1 MYDIPA
7 AARPTVL
14 VAEPQAL
21 PGMWLE
27 DILTDAGC
35 NVSGPYG
42 TCDDAAKSLERTQ
55 PDYAVISVDMDS
67 GPGFPL
73 ACALRRRRVPF
84 VLVLGSAPIPRAFND
99 APVLDRPF
107 TEDDVRRV
115 VAACIADGRR
125 AAVAEPCPMR
135 TRIAAGE
142 IVALDQCPAAC
153 GA

>member
-55 PDYAVISVDMDS
+55 PDCAVISVDMNH
-67 GPGFPL
+67 GLGFPL
-73 ACALRRRRVPF
+73 ACELRRRGVPF
-84 VLVLGSAPIPRAFND
+84 ILVSGRARIPRAFAD
-99 APVLDRPF
+99 IPVLDRLY
-107 TEDDVRRV
+107 TADDVLR
-115 VAACIADGRR
+115 ALIAC
-125 AAVAEPCPMR
+125 AAVDRCAREVGPMR
-135 TRIAAGE
+135 AKIAAE
-142 IVALDQCPAAC
+142 AAVALDQCPLAC
-153 GA
+153 GAW